1 MDHMAEE
8 VKTAAAEGES
18 GSKNFID
25 AFIEEDIA
33 EGGRFQGQ
41 QVHTRFPPEPN
52 GYLHIGHA
60 KSICINF
67 GLAQEYGG
75 LCNLRF
81 DDTNPVKED
90 TEYVDSIREDVH
102 WLGGEWDDREYYAS
116 NYFDQLYAF
125 AEQLIRDGKAY
136 VDSQSAEEIRASRG
150 TLTQPGTE
158 SPYRN
163 RSIEENLDLF
173 HRMRDGEFADGE
185 HVLRAK
191 IDMASPNVVMRDP
204 TLYRIRHAEHH
215 RTGDKWCV
223 YPMYDFTHC
232 LSDSLEGIT
241 HSICTLE
248 FVNNREL
255 YDWVLDAL
263 NVYHPQQIEFA
274 RLGLTYTV
282 LSKRKLIQLVKGGF
296 VRGWDDPR
304 MPTICGMR
312 RRGYTPEAIRD
323 FCSRIGVARA
333 ENLVEYSLLEFCVR
347 EHLNA
352 VAPRTMAVLDPIK
365 VVIENYP
372 EGQVEWFDMPFSQ
385 DGSVEGSRKVPFSRE
400 LYIERDDFREDP
412 PKKFHRLFPGSE
424 VRLRYAYYVTCK
436 DVIKDADGNIV
447 ELRCTYDPES
457 KGGATPDGRK
467 IKGTIHWVSV
477 PHAVSAEVRL
487 YEHLFTSPTP
497 GNTPEGV
504 EFTDL
509 LNPDSMR
516 VVTAQVEPAL
526 AEFPAGSRVQFE
538 RLGYFCVDPDSKPGA
553 PVFNRTVTLKD
564 SWAKIEGKQ

>member
-1 MDHMAEE
+1 MNMDASSTE
-8 VKTAAAEGES
+8 TASSTPENSVGLDFLHVRINQDNAS
-18 GSKNFID
+18 
-25 AFIEEDIA
+25 
-33 EGGRFQGQ
+33 GRFGRK
-41 QVHTRFPPEPN
+41 VHTRFPPEPN

-173 HRMRDGEFADGE
+173 HRMRGGEVADGE

-352 VAPRTMAVLDPIK
+352 IAPRTMAVLDPIK

>member
-1 MDHMAEE
+1 MNMDASSTE
-8 VKTAAAEGES
+8 TASSTPENSVGLDFLHVRINQDNAS
-18 GSKNFID
+18 
-25 AFIEEDIA
+25 
-33 EGGRFQGQ
+33 GRFGRK
-41 QVHTRFPPEPN
+41 VHTRFPPEPN

-173 HRMRDGEFADGE
+173 HRMRGGEFADGE

-204 TLYRIRHAEHH
+204 TLYRILHAEHH

-352 VAPRTMAVLDPIK
+352 IAPRTMAVLDPIK

>member
-1 MDHMAEE
+1 MDASSTE
-8 VKTAAAEGES
+8 TASSTPENSVGLDFLHVRINQDNAS
-18 GSKNFID
+18 
-25 AFIEEDIA
+25 
-33 EGGRFQGQ
+33 GRFGKK
-41 QVHTRFPPEPN
+41 VHTRFPPEPN

-173 HRMRDGEFADGE
+173 HRMRGGEFADGE

-352 VAPRTMAVLDPIK
+352 IAPRTMAVLDPIK

-436 DVIKDADGNIV
+436 DVVKDTDGNIV

>member
-1 MDHMAEE
+1 MNMDASSTE
-8 VKTAAAEGES
+8 TASSTPENSVGLDFLHVRINQDNAS
-18 GSKNFID
+18 
-25 AFIEEDIA
+25 
-33 EGGRFQGQ
+33 GRFGRK
-41 QVHTRFPPEPN
+41 VHTRFPPEPN

-173 HRMRDGEFADGE
+173 HRMRGGEFADGE

-263 NVYHPQQIEFA
+263 NVYHPQQIEFT

-352 VAPRTMAVLDPIK
+352 IAPRTMAVLDPIK

>member
-1 MDHMAEE
+1 MNMDASSTE
-8 VKTAAAEGES
+8 TASSTPENSVGLDFLHVRINQDNAS
-18 GSKNFID
+18 
-25 AFIEEDIA
+25 
-33 EGGRFQGQ
+33 GRFGRK
-41 QVHTRFPPEPN
+41 VHTRFPPEPN

-173 HRMRDGEFADGE
+173 HRMRGGEFADGE

-352 VAPRTMAVLDPIK
+352 IAPRTMAVLDPIK

-497 GNTPEGV
+497 GNMPEGV

>member
-1 MDHMAEE
+1 M
-8 VKTAAAEGES
+8 
-18 GSKNFID
+18 
-25 AFIEEDIA
+25 
-33 EGGRFQGQ
+33 
-41 QVHTRFPPEPN
+41 
-52 GYLHIGHA
+52 
-60 KSICINF
+60 
-67 GLAQEYGG
+67 
-75 LCNLRF
+75 
-81 DDTNPVKED
+81 
-90 TEYVDSIREDVH
+90 
-102 WLGGEWDDREYYAS
+102 
-116 NYFDQLYAF
+116 
-125 AEQLIRDGKAY
+125 
-136 VDSQSAEEIRASRG
+136 
-150 TLTQPGTE
+150 
-158 SPYRN
+158 
-163 RSIEENLDLF
+163 
-173 HRMRDGEFADGE
+173 
-185 HVLRAK
+185 
-191 IDMASPNVVMRDP
+191 
-204 TLYRIRHAEHH
+204 
-215 RTGDKWCV
+215 
-223 YPMYDFTHC
+223 
-232 LSDSLEGIT
+232 
-241 HSICTLE
+241 
-248 FVNNREL
+248 
-255 YDWVLDAL
+255 LDAL

-467 IKGTIHWVSV
+467 IKALSIGFPCPRRIRRSAPVRALV
-477 PHAVSAEVRL
+477 YLPHARQYARRRGVHGSAEPRL
-487 YEHLFTSPTP
+487 HACRDRTGRTRS
-497 GNTPEGV
+497 GGV
-504 EFTDL
+504 
-509 LNPDSMR
+509 PR
-516 VVTAQVEPAL
+516 R
-526 AEFPAGSRVQFE
+526 SRVQFE

>member
-1 MDHMAEE
+1 MNMDASSTE
-8 VKTAAAEGES
+8 TASSTPENSVGLDFLYVRINQDNAS
-18 GSKNFID
+18 
-25 AFIEEDIA
+25 
-33 EGGRFQGQ
+33 GRFGKK
-41 QVHTRFPPEPN
+41 VHTRFPPEPN

-526 AEFPAGSRVQFE
+526 AEFPAGARVQFE

>member
-1 MDHMAEE
+1 MNMDASSTE
-8 VKTAAAEGES
+8 TASSTPENSVGLDFLHVRINQDNAS
-18 GSKNFID
+18 
-25 AFIEEDIA
+25 
-33 EGGRFQGQ
+33 GRFGRK
-41 QVHTRFPPEPN
+41 VHTRFPPEPN

-173 HRMRDGEFADGE
+173 HRMRGGEFADGE

-352 VAPRTMAVLDPIK
+352 IAPRTMAVLDPIK

-564 SWAKIEGKQ
+564 SCAKIEGKQ

>member
-1 MDHMAEE
+1 MNMDASSTE
-8 VKTAAAEGES
+8 TASSTPENSVGLDFLHVRINQDNAS
-18 GSKNFID
+18 
-25 AFIEEDIA
+25 
-33 EGGRFQGQ
+33 GRFGRK
-41 QVHTRFPPEPN
+41 VHTRFPPEPN

-173 HRMRDGEFADGE
+173 HRMRGGEFADGE

-352 VAPRTMAVLDPIK
+352 IAPRTMAVLDPIK

-436 DVIKDADGNIV
+436 AVIKDADGNIV

>member
-1 MDHMAEE
+1 MNMDTSSTE
-8 VKTAAAEGES
+8 TASSTPENSVGLDFLHVRINQDNAS
-18 GSKNFID
+18 
-25 AFIEEDIA
+25 
-33 EGGRFQGQ
+33 GRFGRK
-41 QVHTRFPPEPN
+41 VHTRFPPEPN

-173 HRMRDGEFADGE
+173 HRMRGGEFADGE

-352 VAPRTMAVLDPIK
+352 IAPRTMAVLDPIK

>member
-1 MDHMAEE
+1 MNMDASSTE
-8 VKTAAAEGES
+8 TASSTPENSVGLDFLHVRINQDNAS
-18 GSKNFID
+18 
-25 AFIEEDIA
+25 
-33 EGGRFQGQ
+33 GRFGRK
-41 QVHTRFPPEPN
+41 VHTRFPPEPN

-173 HRMRDGEFADGE
+173 HRMRGGEFADGE

-352 VAPRTMAVLDPIK
+352 IAPRTMAVLDPIK

-564 SWAKIEGKQ
+564 SWARIEGKQ

>member
-1 MDHMAEE
+1 MNMDASSTE
-8 VKTAAAEGES
+8 TASSPPENSVGLDFLHVRINQDNAS
-18 GSKNFID
+18 
-25 AFIEEDIA
+25 
-33 EGGRFQGQ
+33 GRFGRK
-41 QVHTRFPPEPN
+41 VHTRFPPEPN

-173 HRMRDGEFADGE
+173 HRMRGGEFADGE

-352 VAPRTMAVLDPIK
+352 IAPRTMAVLDPIK

>member
-1 MDHMAEE
+1 MNMDASSTE
-8 VKTAAAEGES
+8 TASSTPENSVGLDFLHVRINQDNAS
-18 GSKNFID
+18 
-25 AFIEEDIA
+25 
-33 EGGRFQGQ
+33 GRFGRK
-41 QVHTRFPPEPN
+41 VHTRFPPEPN

-173 HRMRDGEFADGE
+173 HRMRGGEFADGE

-352 VAPRTMAVLDPIK
+352 IAPRTMAVLDPIK

-564 SWAKIEGKQ
+564 

>member
-1 MDHMAEE
+1 MNMDASSTE
-8 VKTAAAEGES
+8 TASSTPENSVGLDFLHVRINQDNAS
-18 GSKNFID
+18 
-25 AFIEEDIA
+25 
-33 EGGRFQGQ
+33 GRFGKK
-41 QVHTRFPPEPN
+41 VHTRFPPEPN

-173 HRMRDGEFADGE
+173 HRMRGGEFADGE

-352 VAPRTMAVLDPIK
+352 IAPRTMAVLDPIK

-509 LNPDSMR
+509 LTPDSMR

>member
-1 MDHMAEE
+1 MNMDASSTE
-8 VKTAAAEGES
+8 TASSTPENSVGLDFLHVRINQDNAS
-18 GSKNFID
+18 
-25 AFIEEDIA
+25 
-33 EGGRFQGQ
+33 GRFGRK
-41 QVHTRFPPEPN
+41 VHTRFPPEPN

-125 AEQLIRDGKAY
+125 AEQLIRDGKAD

-173 HRMRDGEFADGE
+173 HRMRGGEFADGE

-352 VAPRTMAVLDPIK
+352 IAPRTMAVLDPIK

>member
-1 MDHMAEE
+1 MNMDASSTE
-8 VKTAAAEGES
+8 TASSTPENSVGLDFLHVRINQDNAS
-18 GSKNFID
+18 
-25 AFIEEDIA
+25 
-33 EGGRFQGQ
+33 GRFGRK
-41 QVHTRFPPEPN
+41 VHTRFPPEPN

-173 HRMRDGEFADGE
+173 HRMRGGEFADGE

-352 VAPRTMAVLDPIK
+352 IAPRTMAVLDPIK

-436 DVIKDADGNIV
+436 DVVKDTDGNIV

-564 SWAKIEGKQ
+564 SWAKINK

>member
-1 MDHMAEE
+1 MNMDASSTE
-8 VKTAAAEGES
+8 TASSTPENSVGLDFLHVRINQDNAS
-18 GSKNFID
+18 
-25 AFIEEDIA
+25 
-33 EGGRFQGQ
+33 GRFGRK
-41 QVHTRFPPEPN
+41 VHTRFPPEPN

-81 DDTNPVKED
+81 DDTHPVKED

-173 HRMRDGEFADGE
+173 HRMRGGEFADGE

-352 VAPRTMAVLDPIK
+352 IAPRTMAVLDPIK

-436 DVIKDADGNIV
+436 DVIKDVDGNIV

>member
-1 MDHMAEE
+1 MNMDASSTE
-8 VKTAAAEGES
+8 TASSTPENSVGLDFLHVRINQDNAS
-18 GSKNFID
+18 
-25 AFIEEDIA
+25 
-33 EGGRFQGQ
+33 GRFGRK
-41 QVHTRFPPEPN
+41 VHTRFPPEPN

-90 TEYVDSIREDVH
+90 TEYLDSIREDVH

-173 HRMRDGEFADGE
+173 HRMRGGEFADGE

-352 VAPRTMAVLDPIK
+352 IAPRTMAVLDPIK

>member
-1 MDHMAEE
+1 MNMDASSTE
-8 VKTAAAEGES
+8 TASSTPENSVGLDFLHVRINQDNAS
-18 GSKNFID
+18 
-25 AFIEEDIA
+25 
-33 EGGRFQGQ
+33 GRFGKK
-41 QVHTRFPPEPN
+41 VHTRFPPEPN

-173 HRMRDGEFADGE
+173 HRMRGGEFADGE
-185 HVLRAK
+185 HGLRAK

-352 VAPRTMAVLDPIK
+352 IAPRTMAVLDPIK

>member
-1 MDHMAEE
+1 MSQQPE
-8 VKTAAAEGES
+8 TPCAAAQERPQGQDFLRARIAQDNES
-18 GSKNFID
+18 GRF
-25 AFIEEDIA
+25 
-33 EGGRFQGQ
+33 GGR
-41 QVHTRFPPEPN
+41 VHTRFPPEPN

-173 HRMRDGEFADGE
+173 HRMRGGEFADGE

-352 VAPRTMAVLDPIK
+352 IAPRTMAVLDPIK

>member
-1 MDHMAEE
+1 MNMDASSTE
-8 VKTAAAEGES
+8 TASSTPENSVGLDFLHVRINQDNAS
-18 GSKNFID
+18 
-25 AFIEEDIA
+25 
-33 EGGRFQGQ
+33 GRFGRK
-41 QVHTRFPPEPN
+41 VHTRFPPEPN

-173 HRMRDGEFADGE
+173 HRMRGGEFADGE

-352 VAPRTMAVLDPIK
+352 IAPRTMAVLDPIK

-424 VRLRYAYYVTCK
+424 VRLRYAYYVTGK
-436 DVIKDADGNIV
+436 DVVKDTDGNIV

>member
-1 MDHMAEE
+1 MNMDASSTE
-8 VKTAAAEGES
+8 TASSTPENSVGLDFLHVRINQDNAS
-18 GSKNFID
+18 
-25 AFIEEDIA
+25 
-33 EGGRFQGQ
+33 GRFGKK
-41 QVHTRFPPEPN
+41 VHTRFPPEPN

-136 VDSQSAEEIRASRG
+136 ADSQSAEEIRASRG

-173 HRMRDGEFADGE
+173 HRMRGGEFADGE

-352 VAPRTMAVLDPIK
+352 IAPRTMAVLDPIK

>member
-1 MDHMAEE
+1 MNMDASSTPENNVGLDFLHVRINQDNA
-8 VKTAAAEGES
+8 S
-18 GSKNFID
+18 
-25 AFIEEDIA
+25 
-33 EGGRFQGQ
+33 GRFGKK
-41 QVHTRFPPEPN
+41 VHTRFPPEPN

-509 LNPDSMR
+509 LNPGSMR